1 MITSIIEK
9 LQLKRHRA
17 VLQKHPEVLIGNIL
31 KAYISN
37 HSILHSQT
45 ENFILDKSISFRNVI
60 RVFEESGGYVDRRE
74 RKYTVPLQW
83 FYGQLNYYQLTDTE
97 KNKLI

>member
-1 MITSIIEK
+1 MNTAIIEK
-9 LQLKRHRA
+9 LQWMRRGV
-17 VLQKHPEVLIGNIL
+17 VLQKHSEVTIANVL
-31 KAYISN
+31 KSDISN

>member
-37 HSILHSQT
+37 YSILHLKT
-45 ENFILDKSISFRNVI
+45 ENFVLDKGITFKNYIRISAEI
-60 RVFEESGGYVDRRE
+60 GGSVERRE
-74 RKYTVPLQW
+74 RKYTFPLQL
-83 FYGQLNYYQLTDTE
+83 FYGELNQYQLSDTE
-97 KNKLI
+97 KN